1 MKQTAGHF
9 DTVIIGSGFSGLL
22 AAIGLQK
29 RKLGRFVILERAEEL
44 GGTWQQNSYPGAEV
58 DIPTGLYS
66 FSFVPW
72 PFTRKYAPQS
82 ELLAYTNHVISK
94 FGLRQHA
101 RTGQNVT
108 RLAYNDA
115 EGRWHVETAAGDRY
129 SARFVIDASGVLAN
143 PKVPHI
149 KGAESFTGAQFHTAM
164 WDHAVPIEGKRVG
177 VIGTGCS
184 GVQVV
189 SAIAGKAAHLSVFM
203 RTPEWI
209 IPRAGRRYSALERH
223 ALTLPG
229 IRHINRFI
237 TFCVHE
243 ARFIGFRRY
252 PWAAGIA
259 RFVKGFYRRNLAK
272 NLAKYIK
279 DAELRRHMMPDY
291 ELGSRRV
298 IPNNTYLPALARD
311 NVQVDISGI
320 DQITPAGIRTK
331 DGTEHALDVIVY
343 ATGFY
348 AYSDR
353 KNLLPFDVF
362 GRGGRHLNREWE
374 AQIVSYKGITISGYP
389 NYFKINGPNTGTGHS
404 SQISYME
411 AMVNYALQAI
421 EAVRR
426 DERIKAIEP
435 RADVQARYV
444 AQVQKALRS
453 TVWQTGGSPSF
464 YRSGRTGVVT
474 ALSPES
480 VTHFIASRKKF
491 HLEEYQVLS

>member
-1 MKQTAGHF
+1 MEQRAGHF

-29 RKLGRFVILERAEEL
+29 RKLGRFVMLERAEEL

-66 FSFVPW
+66 FSFVPY
-72 PFTRKYAPQS
+72 PFTKKYAPQS
-82 ELLAYTNHVISK
+82 ELLAYTNHIIDTY
-94 FGLRQHA
+94 GLRKYA
-101 RTGQNVT
+101 RTGQEVT
-108 RLAYNDA
+108 RLRFDEA
-115 EGRWHVETAAGDRY
+115 EGLWHVQTKTGQACT
-129 SARFVIDASGVLAN
+129 ARFIIDASGVLAN
-143 PKVPHI
+143 PKMPAI
-149 KGAESFTGAQFHTAM
+149 KGAETFKGARFHTAW
-164 WDHAVPIEGKRVG
+164 WDHSVPIEGKRVG

-189 SAIAGKAAHLSVFM
+189 SAIAGKVEHLSVFM

-209 IPRAGRRYSALERH
+209 IPRADRTYSAFERW

-229 IRHINRFI
+229 IRQINRFI
-237 TFCVHE
+237 AFSVHE
-243 ARFIGFRRY
+243 VRFIGFRRY
-252 PWAAGIA
+252 AWAGGLAK
-259 RFVKGFYRRNLAK
+259 FVKGLYRRNLKK
-272 NLAKYIK
+272 NLEKYIK
-279 DAELRRHMMPDY
+279 DEDLRRHMMPPF

-320 DQITPAGIRTK
+320 ETITPTGIRTK
-331 DGTEHALDVIVY
+331 DGKDHALDVIVY

-348 AYSDR
+348 AYSDA
-353 KNLLPFDVF
+353 KNLLPFAVT
-362 GRGGRHLNREWE
+362 GRGGRNLNAEWE
-374 AQIVSYKGITISGYP
+374 KGAVSYKGVTIAGYP

-411 AMVNYALQAI
+411 TMVNYALQAI
-421 EAVRR
+421 ETVRR
-426 DERIKAIEP
+426 DGKIKAIEP
-435 RADVQARYV
+435 KADVQARYV

-453 TVWQTGGSPSF
+453 TVWQTGGSASF

-474 ALSPES
+474 ALSPETL
-480 VTHFIASRKKF
+480 THFIWSRKKF
-491 HLEEYQVLS
+491 HLEDYQLIR